1 MLNGSVVF
9 VEPPQSMKYEVLPKW
24 REREGER
31 RRGREKRKK
40 RTDMVSVIWIWN
52 DIVCLLMLFVVWT
65 WRRETRHI

>member
-1 MLNGSVVF
+1 MVKVVR
-9 VEPPQSMKYEVLPKW
+9 EREEGRNEYYLLPKEK
-24 REREGER
+24 EREGER